1 MIGSSASLDLGKV
14 NGPTILI
21 VGLGNGSI
29 DVIEVLFF
37 YLLGKIESQDM
48 SAVEETAAG
57 TKAAELQGLSS
68 TVSDKIPVDTWS
80 LISVRPTSVSGSLTK
95 RKRKKI
101 PHYTPVMVATSE
113 HCAYMT
119 LNLSL
124 FYIYLQKRQWSGNK
138 KPLH

>member
-48 SAVEETAAG
+48 
-57 TKAAELQGLSS
+57 
-68 TVSDKIPVDTWS
+68 
-80 LISVRPTSVSGSLTK
+80 VSGRRNSG
-95 RKRKKI
+95 RNQSSG
-101 PHYTPVMVATSE
+101 TSRFVL
-113 HCAYMT
+113 Y
-119 LNLSL
+119 S
-124 FYIYLQKRQWSGNK
+124 F
-138 KPLH
+138 